1 MQYLRFAPLA
11 LAASVSAE
19 TLANILS
26 ANNDT
31 LSTLNGKP
39 KQNTPSGGP
48 CQCFV
53 CLAFTNGHLAQ
64 VSWPWYPR

>member
-31 LSTLNGKP
+31 LSTLNGK
-39 KQNTPSGGP
+39 
-48 CQCFV
+48 
-53 CLAFTNGHLAQ
+53 
-64 VSWPWYPR
+64 